1 MFEEQGYDEDTIE
14 YLMESLEG
22 LNNYHNAA
30 YIRMPYI
37 DRDVYRDTTRRAADF
52 YGWKYHEIDGSMS
65 LIERFIN
72 GDWNEEDFLIL
83 EPGETAVPT
92 NDIEIMRSR

>member
-1 MFEEQGYDEDTIE
+1 
-14 YLMESLEG
+14 MESLEG

-65 LIERFIN
+65 LMERPLIEKKAIFDSTDRS
-72 GDWNEEDFLIL
+72 EERTVEKKNSLFW
-83 EPGETAVPT
+83 
-92 NDIEIMRSR
+92 